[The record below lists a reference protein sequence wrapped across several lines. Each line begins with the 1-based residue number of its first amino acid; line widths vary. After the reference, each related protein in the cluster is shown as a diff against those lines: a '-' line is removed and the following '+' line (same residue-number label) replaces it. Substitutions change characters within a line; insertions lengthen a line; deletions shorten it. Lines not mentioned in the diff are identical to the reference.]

1 MRVDVDVLVNINNTV
16 PVGLHRAIFEAL
28 QIGAEALLTESI
40 KTSPHDEGILDQSG
54 KTSGDFAKMTT
65 AVSYDT
71 PYAVRLHEHPEYN
84 FQGKGRGKWL
94 EKTLQE
100 EKSMLTALIASR
112 IRAHIETGGGI

>member
-1 MRVDVDVLVNINNTV
+1 MRVDVDVLVNINNSLPLDIQRVTY
-16 PVGLHRAIFEAL
+16 EAL
-28 QIGAEALLTESI
+28 MLGAEVLLTESI
-40 KTSPHDEGILDQSG
+40 KSSPHDEGILDQSA

-65 AVSYDT
+65 VVSYDT

-100 EKSMLTALIASR
+100 EKSMLTALIAGR
-112 IRAHIETGGGI
+112 ISAYINQGGGI